1 MSEPTFTSDAGTRL
15 VVHSAGSTDP
25 RLILDER
32 ALVDAS
38 RNRFPVVAGARAKR
52 DGAGLAAGGAV
63 ALLLGGLTFWTMSS
77 HRTQH
82 PVAAPL
88 PQASPVSTPAPFHAV
103 PLAAPTPGLRLPSV
117 PSVAYSPAPG
127 AEVRTGPAPVVVF
140 DTGSSPAP
148 VATAMAPAAA
158 PTAPSH
164 IVSSATPSGD
174 NERFAAQVG
183 EGQIPVAT
191 AQAMSNPSST
201 VTQGTLISAVLETAI
216 DTDLPG
222 YVRALVS
229 QDVKSFDGSTVL
241 IPRSS
246 RLIGQYK
253 SGLAAGQ
260 TRAYIIWSR
269 LIRPDGASVALASP
283 AVEYGGTSGL
293 SGKVDGHF
301 MKRFGSAVLLSVV
314 GGLGAIGSGGTSVVL
329 SSGGQSAAGV
339 AASRDAQIP
348 PTIRVAQG
356 QPIRIFT
363 ARDLDFSSVGPVV
376 ASR

>member
-1 MSEPTFTSDAGTRL
+1 MSEPTFSPDAGTRL
-15 VVHSAGSTDP
+15 VVHSVGSTDP
-25 RLILDER
+25 RLVLDER

-38 RNRFPVVAGARAKR
+38 RNRFPVVAGTRAKR

-88 PQASPVSTPAPFHAV
+88 PAAAPVPATVPAPFHAV
-103 PLAAPTPGLRLPSV
+103 PLSPPAPGLRLPSV
-117 PSVAYSPAPG
+117 PYVPAPG
-127 AEVRTGPAPVVVF
+127 SEVRTGPAPVVVY
-140 DTGSSPAP
+140 DAGSMPGPAVTSAVP
-148 VATAMAPAAA
+148 ATVTPAMPQRFASNAA
-158 PTAPSH
+158 PT
-164 IVSSATPSGD
+164 GE

-183 EGQIPVAT
+183 EGQVPVAT
-191 AQAMSNPSST
+191 AQAMSNPGST